1 MVRCAWSDMK
11 IYQNDYS
18 HTVSHK
24 YIPLE
29 RGTDS
34 KGGKM
39 LRNILLSVAACL
51 LVGLVWAES
60 TGNSWSMLG
69 FKTPLSILF
78 VITALLQPKVLPR
91 YFKFVLI
98 GLILGFVGDVSLAL
112 PGLTA
117 FRVGLVA
124 FLAGHILY
132 ILAFAILTRR
142 MDWVNPFNILIIAIS
157 GCIYLWLLPNLG
169 EMIVPVTF
177 YIVVISVMVA
187 GAWAAFRNPQVRRV
201 GAWFIL
207 AGAVFFYISDIF
219 VAHQRFVIEQF
230 YNRLIGLPMYYTAQF
245 LLAFSVGLVK
255 RTGVEDRDIH

>member
-1 MVRCAWSDMK
+1 
-11 IYQNDYS
+11 
-18 HTVSHK
+18 
-24 YIPLE
+24 
-29 RGTDS
+29 
-34 KGGKM
+34 M
-39 LRNILLSVAACL
+39 LRYILIVVAACL
-51 LVGLVWAES
+51 LLGLVWAES
-60 TGNSWSMLG
+60 TGNNWLALG

-78 VITALLQPKVLPR
+78 VITALLQPKALPK

-98 GLILGFVGDVSLAL
+98 GLILGLVGDVCLAL

-142 MDWVNPFNILIIAIS
+142 ADWINPVNILIIAIS
-157 GCIYLWLLPNLG
+157 GCIYLWLLPHLG
-169 EMIVPVTF
+169 NMLVPVTF

-187 GAWAAFRNPQVRRV
+187 GAWAAFRNPRV
-201 GAWFIL
+201 QGLGAWFIL
-207 AGAVFFYISDIF
+207 VGAVFFFVSDIF

-230 YNRLIGLPMYYTAQF
+230 YNRLIGLPLYYTAQF

-255 RTGVEDRDIH
+255 RSETKNRDFHKSK

>member
-1 MVRCAWSDMK
+1 
-11 IYQNDYS
+11 
-18 HTVSHK
+18 
-24 YIPLE
+24 
-29 RGTDS
+29 
-34 KGGKM
+34 M
-39 LRNILLSVAACL
+39 LRCILIFVAAGLLPCL
-51 LVGLVWAES
+51 LWAES
-60 TGNSWSMLG
+60 TGNNWLALG

-78 VITALLQPKVLPR
+78 VITVLLQPKVFPK

-98 GLILGFVGDVSLAL
+98 GLILGLVGDVCLAL

-142 MDWVNPFNILIIAIS
+142 ADWINPVNILIIAIS

-169 EMIVPVTF
+169 KMLVPVTF

-187 GAWAAFRNPQVRRV
+187 GAWAAFRNSRVRRL

-207 AGAVFFYISDIF
+207 VGAVLFYVSDIF
-219 VAHQRFVIEQF
+219 VAHQRFVMEHF
-230 YNRLIGLPMYYTAQF
+230 YNRLIGLPLYYTAQF

-255 RTGVEDRDIH
+255 SRHSGENLDQ

>member
-1 MVRCAWSDMK
+1 MFR
-11 IYQNDYS
+11 
-18 HTVSHK
+18 
-24 YIPLE
+24 YIL
-29 RGTDS
+29 
-34 KGGKM
+34 
-39 LRNILLSVAACL
+39 IFVAAGLLPCL
-51 LVGLVWAES
+51 LWAES
-60 TGNSWSMLG
+60 TGNNWLALG

-78 VITALLQPKVLPR
+78 VITVLLQPKVFPK

-98 GLILGFVGDVSLAL
+98 GLILGLVGDVCLAL

-142 MDWVNPFNILIIAIS
+142 VDWINSVNILIITTS
-157 GCIYLWLLPNLG
+157 GCVYLWFLPHLG
-169 EMIVPVTF
+169 KMLVPVTF

-187 GAWAAFRNPQVRRV
+187 GAWAAFRNSRVRRL

-207 AGAVFFYISDIF
+207 VGAVLFYVSDIF
-219 VAHQRFVIEQF
+219 VAHQRFVMEHF
-230 YNRLIGLPMYYTAQF
+230 YNRLIGLPLYYTAQF

-255 RTGVEDRDIH
+255 SRHSGENLDQ